1 MPEIVRLLADNN
13 TNQDGSI
20 WTTLLT
26 FAPFVV
32 LIAVFYFFMIRPQN
46 KRQRETESMR
56 ESVMRGDVVT
66 TVGGIV
72 GVVIVVKDNNILL
85 ETSGDKTRIQV
96 QKWAIRSIEQKAE

>member
-85 ETSGDKTRIQV
+85 ETSGEKTRIQV